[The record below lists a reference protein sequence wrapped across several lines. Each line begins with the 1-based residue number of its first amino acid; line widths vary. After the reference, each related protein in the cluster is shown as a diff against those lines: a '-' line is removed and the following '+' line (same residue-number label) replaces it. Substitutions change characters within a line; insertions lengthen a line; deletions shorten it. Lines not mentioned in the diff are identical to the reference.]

1 MISNEELD
9 RENREVVQQA
19 WDELNPYNEIAP
31 TYPKSIIDLLDDF
44 FETCVEKYPDIFLM
58 KGNELGTLTRCR
70 RGSFKMETDVF
81 PPSLELAESKNIVNR
96 WNPPGR
102 RYLYMAHSLNNPF
115 VTERTENEYTCF
127 HEMRAKKGEEYTF
140 ADFEVISGSGDKG
153 FLNMD
158 YTGLEQSDIETYYDN
173 VICDEAQ
180 TIANAMIETGVF
192 LTEEQLRPIAEK
204 GTQKL
209 AAGYVG
215 KSFFRVICQT
225 IFTPI
230 DDDKCP
236 DGVERE
242 KAYKSF
248 HILAEYLEKKNIAGV
263 IYPSTRTALL
273 GMHSQ
278 NAVAFHVEDFAVV
291 PQSLR
296 TLVF

>member
-19 WDELNPYNEIAP
+19 WDELNPYNEIVP

-44 FETCVEKYPDIFLM
+44 FETCVEKYPDIFLI

-70 RGSFKMETDVF
+70 RGSFKMEKDVF

-102 RYLYMAHSLNNPF
+102 RYLYMAHSLNNSF

-192 LTEEQLRPIAEK
+192 LTEEQLRLIAGK

-215 KSFFRVICQT
+215 KSILLPICQT

-230 DDDKCP
+230 DDDKCS
-236 DGVERE
+236 DGAGRE
-242 KAYKSF
+242 KA
-248 HILAEYLEKKNIAGV
+248 
-263 IYPSTRTALL
+263 
-273 GMHSQ
+273 
-278 NAVAFHVEDFAVV
+278 
-291 PQSLR
+291 
-296 TLVF
+296 

>member
-1 MISNEELD
+1 
-9 RENREVVQQA
+9 
-19 WDELNPYNEIAP
+19 
-31 TYPKSIIDLLDDF
+31 
-44 FETCVEKYPDIFLM
+44 
-58 KGNELGTLTRCR
+58 
-70 RGSFKMETDVF
+70 
-81 PPSLELAESKNIVNR
+81 
-96 WNPPGR
+96 
-102 RYLYMAHSLNNPF
+102 MAHSLNNPS
-115 VTERTENEYTCF
+115 VAEHTENEYTCF
-127 HEMRAKKGEEYTF
+127 YEMRAKKGEEYTF

-158 YTGLEQSDIETYYDN
+158 YTGLEQSDIEKQCDN
-173 VICDEAQ
+173 VIRDDAQ
-180 TIANAMIETGVF
+180 DIANAIIEAGVS
-192 LTEEQLRPIAEK
+192 LTEEQLRLIAGK
-204 GTQKL
+204 GIPKL

-215 KSFFRVICQT
+215 KSILLPICQT

-230 DDDKCP
+230 DDDKCS
-236 DGVERE
+236 DGAGRE

-263 IYPSTRTALL
+263 IYPSTRTAPL

>member
-1 MISNEELD
+1 MVSNEELD
-9 RENREVVQQA
+9 RKNREVIQQE
-19 WDELNPYNEIAP
+19 WDELNPYNGIAP
-31 TYPKSIIDLLDDF
+31 THPKSIIDLLDDF
-44 FETCVEKYPDIFLM
+44 FKTCVEKYPDIFLI
-58 KGNELGTLTRCR
+58 KSSELGTLTRCR
-70 RGSFKMETDVF
+70 RGSFKMENDVF
-81 PPSLELAESKNIVNR
+81 PPSLEIAEAKNIVNR

-102 RYLYMAHSLNNPF
+102 RYLYMAHSLSNPS
-115 VTERTENEYTCF
+115 VAERTENEFTCF
-127 HEMRAKKGEEYTF
+127 HEMRAKKDEEYTF
-140 ADFEVISGSGDKG
+140 ADFEVISGSRDKC

-158 YTGLEQSDIETYYDN
+158 YTGLEQSDIETHYDN
-173 VICDEAQ
+173 VIREGAQ
-180 TIANAMIETGVF
+180 AIANAMIETGVL
-192 LTEEQLRPIAEK
+192 LTKEQLKPIVRK

-215 KSFFRVICQT
+215 RSFLLPICQT

-236 DGVERE
+236 DGSERE

-273 GMHSQ
+273 GIHSQ

-291 PQSLR
+291 PNSLR